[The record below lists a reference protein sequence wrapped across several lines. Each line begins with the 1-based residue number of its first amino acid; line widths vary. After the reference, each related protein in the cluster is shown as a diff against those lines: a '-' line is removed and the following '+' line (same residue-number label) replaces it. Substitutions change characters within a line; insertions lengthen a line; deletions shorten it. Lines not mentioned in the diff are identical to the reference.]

1 MDGRNNGYN
10 LEGLQPRAPDPG
22 FATSDKLMSERAR
35 LFHANPWRGVF
46 YVTGGGSDFIA
57 EMLTT
62 AGASRSVLEMTVP
75 YANSAL
81 TELLGRTPEQACSA
95 ATARTMAM
103 AAFQR
108 ARTLSDDKQ
117 GPALFGLAC
126 TASLATDREKRGK
139 HRAHIAVQ
147 TEWETHS
154 AEITLAGDRATEEAQ
169 LLDAIW
175 VCINATLDAQADAH
189 HLPHPIS
196 TRRAEPVWRQV
207 LLGETPAAVST
218 DHDGGLIVSGS
229 FNPLHAGHQG
239 MLSAAEAM
247 TGRAGAFELSMLNAD
262 KPPLDYH
269 EVGMRLAQFNVPI
282 WLTRLPTFVDKA
294 EHFPN
299 AIFAVG
305 VDTITRIDAPRFYA
319 GIAGRDAAIA
329 QLAASGCS
337 FLVFGRLDGDQFV
350 HLEDVHLSAPLRR
363 LCRAVPE
370 SVFREDISS
379 TELRD
384 RATPSTV

>member
-10 LEGLQPRAPDPG
+10 REGLQPRAPDPG

-126 TASLATDREKRGK
+126 TASLATDREN
-139 HRAHIAVQ
+139 V
-147 TEWETHS
+147 
-154 AEITLAGDRATEEAQ
+154 
-169 LLDAIW
+169 
-175 VCINATLDAQADAH
+175 
-189 HLPHPIS
+189 
-196 TRRAEPVWRQV
+196 
-207 LLGETPAAVST
+207 VST
-218 DHDGGLIVSGS
+218 
-229 FNPLHAGHQG
+229 A
-239 MLSAAEAM
+239 
-247 TGRAGAFELSMLNAD
+247 
-262 KPPLDYH
+262 
-269 EVGMRLAQFNVPI
+269 
-282 WLTRLPTFVDKA
+282 PT
-294 EHFPN
+294 
-299 AIFAVG
+299 
-305 VDTITRIDAPRFYA
+305 
-319 GIAGRDAAIA
+319 
-329 QLAASGCS
+329 
-337 FLVFGRLDGDQFV
+337 
-350 HLEDVHLSAPLRR
+350 
-363 LCRAVPE
+363 
-370 SVFREDISS
+370 
-379 TELRD
+379 
-384 RATPSTV
+384 